1 MSFSRYFLALLF
13 SVAAWAQYVPNQ
25 FIVEYED
32 GAESALRMERAF
44 AGRGL
49 NIKARMTRVAKAIVV
64 EGTQTREQLRALPGV
79 KKVHRVRT
87 FKMSLD
93 KAASIHGLEAAWQQ
107 VSRGNAGAG
116 VKIGIIDSGIELT
129 HPGFRDNGHTMPAGY
144 PRFSDGHEAYTNAKV
159 IVARS
164 YASLWARR
172 DSNNTP
178 LDRIGHGTAVAMA
191 AAGVVHEGPM
201 GTISGMAPAAYL
213 GVYKIFGSPGLNEG
227 ATDAAILQAIED
239 AVNDGMD
246 IINLSLG
253 TIFAPRPEDDIIV
266 QALERASAAG
276 VIPVVAAGNEGPGFA
291 TLSSPATAPSAL
303 TVGANENGRFLSSAI
318 VSGDLRLPAIT
329 GSRTA
334 NSSALDG
341 SLVSISSV
349 DPSEL
354 ACTLL
359 PSGSFTGKIVLIQ
372 RGTCTFEM
380 KLLYAAYAGATAAII
395 YSGPTQ
401 PEDLFTMSV
410 GRATIPAVMVK
421 HSDGIRLKDQ
431 LGEAGETPV
440 TLSLALQ
447 AFAADEKRLAS
458 FSSQGPLPGIALK
471 PDLLAVGTNVLT
483 AAQSNTAN
491 GSVYASTGYTM
502 INGTSFSAP
511 IAAGA
516 LAVLKQQ
523 RPGLTPHQYRSLLIQ
538 GSRPVD
544 NLPLAQQGAGILH
557 LEGALHSTVLLDR
570 SNISFDESSEK
581 IIAATEE
588 AFAADLEV
596 LKGAA
601 PELTINDKE
610 IQLNLDFNA
619 LPSGTHEGFLVLR
632 TSSGSTARVPYWFG
646 KPESTAATIQVLDT
660 LSSATS
666 STLQRDVILFRV
678 LDTNGLS
685 LTERPT
691 VRVVS
696 GTAEV
701 REVNQR
707 PEDALGAWG
716 IEVVLAR
723 GTNVFEIEAPGGLT
737 QRFAIVGL

>member
-1 MSFSRYFLALLF
+1 MYFLRYFLALLF
-13 SVAAWAQYVPNQ
+13 SVGAWAQYVPNQ

-32 GAESALRMERAF
+32 GAESALRVERF
-44 AGRGL
+44 IAGRGL
-49 NIKARMTRVAKAIVV
+49 NVKARINRVAKAIVV
-64 EGTQTREQLRALPGV
+64 EGNQTREQLRALPGV

-107 VSRGNAGAG
+107 VARENAGAG
-116 VKIGIIDSGIELT
+116 VKIGILDSGIELT
-129 HPGFRDNGHTMPAGY
+129 HPGFRDNGYIMPAGY

-164 YASLWARR
+164 YANLWARR

-191 AAGVVHEGPM
+191 AAGVVHEGPL
-201 GTISGMAPAAYL
+201 GSLSGMAPAAYL

-239 AVNDGMD
+239 SVNDGMD

-253 TIFAPRPEDDIIV
+253 TILAPRPEDDIIV
-266 QALERASAAG
+266 QALERATAAG
-276 VIPVVAAGNEGPGFA
+276 VIAVVAAGNDGPGFA

-303 TVGANENGRFLSSAI
+303 SVGANENGHVFRSAI
-318 VSGDLRLPAIT
+318 VTGDLRLPALT

-334 NSSALDG
+334 NSGTLEG
-341 SLVSISSV
+341 NLVSIRNV
-349 DPSEL
+349 DSSEL
-354 ACTLL
+354 ACSLL

-372 RGTCTFEM
+372 RGVCNFEV
-380 KLLYAAYAGATAAII
+380 KLLYAAFSGATAAVI
-395 YSGPTQ
+395 YSGPAQ
-401 PEDLFTMSV
+401 PDDLFTMSV

-421 HSDGIRLKDQ
+421 YADGIRLKDE
-431 LGEAGETPV
+431 LGDASEIPV
-440 TLSLALQ
+440 ALNLTLQ
-447 AFAADEKRLAS
+447 AFAADEKRLAG
-458 FSSQGPLPGIALK
+458 FSSQGPLPGLALK

-483 AAQSNTAN
+483 AAQSNTTNGAVYAAN
-491 GSVYASTGYTM
+491 GYTL

-511 IAAGA
+511 IAAGT

-523 RPGLTPHQYRSLLIQ
+523 RPGLTPQQYRSLLIQ
-538 GSRPVD
+538 ASRPVD
-544 NLPLAQQGAGILH
+544 NLPLAQQGAGILNI
-557 LEGALHSTVLLDR
+557 EGALLSTVLLDR
-570 SNISFDESSEK
+570 SNISFDENTEK
-581 IIAATEE
+581 ITAATEE
-588 AFAADLEV
+588 AFAADFEV
-596 LKGAA
+596 RQGAA
-601 PELTINDKE
+601 PNLTINAKE
-610 IQLNLDFNA
+610 IQLNLDLNS

-632 TSSGSTARVPYWFG
+632 TSSGTTARVPYWFG
-646 KPESTAATIQVLDT
+646 KPDATAATIQVLD
-660 LSSATS
+660 SVGSATS
-666 STLQRDVILFRV
+666 STVQRDVILFRV

-685 LTERPT
+685 LTERPI

-701 REVNQR
+701 REVTQR

-716 IEVVLAR
+716 IEVVLSR
-723 GTNVFEIEAPGGLT
+723 GTNVFEIEAAGGLT